1 MRQRE
6 RSARYGRRAPIAA
19 IQQAAGDTSGAIGE
33 IGLTIAQLS
42 LIAAEVA
49 AAAEQQGQ
57 ASHEIA
63 RAIAGTAADAR
74 TVSLSIA
81 EVRTAAASNEERS
94 DEVRSGAKRVGNGSA
109 ALQVGA
115 GTFLERVHAARG
127 VRSVASPRMR
137 DHGTSGGPIDRGNRR
152 AQAGSPV
159 SMIRAQSEAP

>member
-6 RSARYGRRAPIAA
+6 RSARNGRRAPIAA
-19 IQQAAGDTSGAIGE
+19 IQQAAGGTSGAIGE
-33 IGLTIAQLS
+33 IGHTIAQLS

-63 RAIAGTAADAR
+63 RAIAGTAADAP

-94 DEVRSGAKRVGNGSA
+94 DEVRSGAKGWGMAAPRCKSRPGRSWSGSMPHEASAPSRAPGCAIMGRAAAPSIAETA
-109 ALQVGA
+109 AL
-115 GTFLERVHAARG
+115 RPAAR
-127 VRSVASPRMR
+127 S
-137 DHGTSGGPIDRGNRR
+137 
-152 AQAGSPV
+152 Q
-159 SMIRAQSEAP
+159 

>member
-6 RSARYGRRAPIAA
+6 RSARNGRRAPIAA
-19 IQQAAGDTSGAIGE
+19 IQQAAGGTSGAIGE
-33 IGLTIAQLS
+33 IGHTIAQLN

-49 AAAEQQGQ
+49 TAAEQGQ

-63 RAIAGTAADAR
+63 CAIAGAAADAR
-74 TVSLSIA
+74 TLSLSIA
-81 EVRTAAASNEERS
+81 GVRAAAASNEERS

-109 ALQVGA
+109 ALQVAA

-152 AQAGSPV
+152 SQAGSPV

>member
-19 IQQAAGDTSGAIGE
+19 IQQAAGGTSGAIGE
-33 IGLTIAQLS
+33 IGQTIAQLS

-57 ASHEIA
+57 ASHKIA
-63 RAIAGTAADAR
+63 CAIAGAAADAC

-81 EVRTAAASNEERS
+81 EVRAAAASNEERS

-109 ALQVGA
+109 ALQVAA

-137 DHGTSGGPIDRGNRR
+137 DHETSGGPIDRGNRR